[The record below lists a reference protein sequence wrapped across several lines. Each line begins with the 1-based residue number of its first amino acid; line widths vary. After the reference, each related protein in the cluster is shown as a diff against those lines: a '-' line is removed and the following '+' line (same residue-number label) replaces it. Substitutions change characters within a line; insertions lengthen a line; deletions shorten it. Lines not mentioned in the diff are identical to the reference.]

1 MNKENQLQLL
11 GLSEKEAKLYLNALE
26 LGTFSVMGIANKSG
40 LKRPTCYLILDELVK
55 KGLVSMAPR
64 VKKILYMV
72 ESPDA
77 LIRQAEEHVLMIKK
91 LAPQLHE
98 IYNTD
103 KKQPTIKFYSGQK
116 GIRNIYDD
124 ILLSNIKE
132 YLYIGSGEE
141 LIEMAGKDFIDGWI
155 RKRIEKNIKAFSIRM
170 KKTEIHEKLYQ
181 ETKSAL
187 REIRYAPNN
196 IHIPD
201 TVLIYGKKVAIIS
214 TRTGNFGFVMESD
227 EFVTTMLGLF
237 KSLWQLSSKK

>member
-1 MNKENQLQLL
+1 
-11 GLSEKEAKLYLNALE
+11 
-26 LGTFSVMGIANKSG
+26 
-40 LKRPTCYLILDELVK
+40 
-55 KGLVSMAPR
+55 
-64 VKKILYMV
+64 
-72 ESPDA
+72 
-77 LIRQAEEHVLMIKK
+77 
-91 LAPQLHE
+91 
-98 IYNTD
+98 
-103 KKQPTIKFYSGQK
+103 
-116 GIRNIYDD
+116 
-124 ILLSNIKE
+124 
-132 YLYIGSGEE
+132 
-141 LIEMAGKDFIDGWI
+141 
-155 RKRIEKNIKAFSIRM
+155 M

>member
-77 LIRQAEEHVLMIKK
+77 LIRQAEEHVLIIKK

-98 IYNTD
+98 IYNT
-103 KKQPTIKFYSGQK
+103 
-116 GIRNIYDD
+116 
-124 ILLSNIKE
+124 
-132 YLYIGSGEE
+132 
-141 LIEMAGKDFIDGWI
+141 
-155 RKRIEKNIKAFSIRM
+155 EKA
-170 KKTEIHEKLYQ
+170 
-181 ETKSAL
+181 
-187 REIRYAPNN
+187 
-196 IHIPD
+196 
-201 TVLIYGKKVAIIS
+201 
-214 TRTGNFGFVMESD
+214 
-227 EFVTTMLGLF
+227 
-237 KSLWQLSSKK
+237 